1 MRLATIVLLLA
12 LCAGSSLAAG
22 TITIHGEA
30 NSGGPQLL
38 FHQTS
43 SDPLTGLSGANS
55 MSFDCGTSQASA
67 ASGGGFSVG
76 SVRATHC
83 GFGNFVGASVFTEY
97 LVPFTLTSATN
108 QSVAVSLNLVSR
120 ASTNNS
126 GGTGCEHP
134 AFTLTLGTT
143 FGSGF
148 LALTP
153 DGIFRSDSIALPDPN
168 GTPTQFSTPSIP
180 ISTNTP
186 QELRIKILTT
196 VNTGG
201 ASCEIAGSETL
212 NFPTNGPV
220 FNLPAG
226 VTVNIPELNI
236 VDNRW
241 RDPRL
246 GVAPSSVN
254 FGSVNVGTKQ
264 FQIVTLTNQQ
274 TLANLPLT
282 LESLSIDSPANGFS
296 TLTAGLPVSVP
307 AGGTFDIPVQFLPSA
322 VGPVSNTLHVVTSV
336 SAADVPLSGIGANS
350 APPSQQQ
357 ITDTLNFFDS
367 SVNAGTLAGS
377 GLGSSGTNRR
387 NALRNMIEAAG
398 DLIQQNR
405 IGEACTQLL
414 DALNR
419 TDGNPKP
426 PDFVTGSAAPPLLQM
441 LQSIRTSLG
450 CQ

>member
-1 MRLATIVLLLA
+1 MRLATIVLSLA
-12 LCAGSSLAAG
+12 LGAGSSLAAG
-22 TITIHGEA
+22 TVTIHGEA

-43 SDPLTGLSGANS
+43 SDPLTGLSGSNS
-55 MSFDCGTSQASA
+55 VSFDCATSQASA
-67 ASGGGFSVG
+67 AAGGGFSVG
-76 SVRATHC
+76 SVRGTHC
-83 GFGNFVGASVFTEY
+83 GFGNSIATNSSAEY
-97 LVPFTLTSATN
+97 RVPFTLTSATN
-108 QSVAVSLNLVSR
+108 QSVPVSLNLVSR
-120 ASTNNS
+120 ASTTTS
-126 GGTGCEHP
+126 GAGCEHP
-134 AFTLTLGTT
+134 VLTLFLQTT
-143 FGSGF
+143 FGQGF

-153 DGIFRSDSIALPDPN
+153 DGIVRTDSIALPDPN
-168 GTPTQFSTPSIP
+168 GTAAQFSTPSL
-180 ISTNTP
+180 SMDTNTP
-186 QELRIKILTT
+186 QEFFLRIVTA
-196 VNTGG
+196 VG
-201 ASCEIAGSETL
+201 ANGPSCEIVGTETL
-212 NFPTNGPV
+212 TFPINGPV

-226 VTVNIPELNI
+226 VTVSIPELNI

-241 RDPRL
+241 HDPRVS
-246 GVAPSSVN
+246 VAPSSVN

-264 FQIVTLTNQQ
+264 FQIVTVTNQQ

-282 LESLSIDSPANGFS
+282 LESLSIDAPANGFS
-296 TLTAGLPVSVP
+296 TLSAGLPVSVP

-322 VGPVSNTLHVVTSV
+322 VGPVSNTLHIVTSV
-336 SAADVPLSGIGANS
+336 STADVPLSGIGANS

-377 GLGSSGTNRR
+377 GPGTSGINRR

-426 PDFVTGSAAPPLLQM
+426 PDFVTGSAAPPLMQM